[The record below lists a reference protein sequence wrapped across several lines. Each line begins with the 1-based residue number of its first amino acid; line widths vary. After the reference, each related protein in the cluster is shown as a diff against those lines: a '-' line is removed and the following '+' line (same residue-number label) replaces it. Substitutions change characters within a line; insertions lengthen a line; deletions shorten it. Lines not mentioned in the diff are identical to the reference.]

1 MYGCRPSEL
10 DEEDWYTVLCHRAIK
25 SAEGDYLRAEARAN
39 ADYERVRYRAR

>member
-10 DEEDWYTVLCHRAIK
+10 DEEDWYTVLRHRAIK
-25 SAEGDYLRAEARAN
+25 SAEMDYRKAEARAD

>member
-10 DEEDWYTVLCHRAIK
+10 DEEDWHTVTRHRAIRA
-25 SAEGDYLRAEARAN
+25 AEAEYLKAEARAN